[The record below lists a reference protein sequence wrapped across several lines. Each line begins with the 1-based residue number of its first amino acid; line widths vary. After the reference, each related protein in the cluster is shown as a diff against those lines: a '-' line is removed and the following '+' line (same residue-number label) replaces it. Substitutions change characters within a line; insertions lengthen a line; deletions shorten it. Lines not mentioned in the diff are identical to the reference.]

1 MEMSA
6 RLAEVVATATASV
19 FAHILS
25 FSKKKF
31 FEPSANGSSSHKHRT
46 GVRFQGIDTS
56 LLFFFPPFRG
66 LRVSAQITFPIVCGG
81 SFFGATPTNTS
92 A

>member
-25 FSKKKF
+25 FSKKYFSSQVQRLFITQAGLVLVSKESILRRSSF
-31 FEPSANGSSSHKHRT
+31 SSLSGECALAHKLPSQLCGARSLSH
-46 GVRFQGIDTS
+46 
-56 LLFFFPPFRG
+56 
-66 LRVSAQITFPIVCGG
+66 
-81 SFFGATPTNTS
+81 PTNTY